1 LRNIEILTTANA
13 INYKIFIALMWRT
26 YVDYIIA
33 YFKECSGQ
41 SRGFKKSRKA
51 DFTDLIVP
59 KSAKKITKK
68 V

>member
-1 LRNIEILTTANA
+1 
-13 INYKIFIALMWRT
+13 MWRT